1 MNGKPKPKSA
11 DVQFAKEIVGAILK
25 LKPGNVGGHIVD
37 HWARRV
43 AEHREQLDASN
54 VREHANDLASAV
66 AMLAGSKHW
75 RVQCLNSVG
84 RRRRHE
90 CTIWGDGRRVSAS
103 AGTPLDAIRAAL
115 KKLHDKTTG
124 TGLKIVRADK

>member
-1 MNGKPKPKSA
+1 MKSKPKSA
-11 DVQFAKEIVGAILK
+11 DVQLANQIVREVLAMKLDSGGDIVPKLAKRIA
-25 LKPGNVGGHIVD
+25 D
-37 HWARRV
+37 
-43 AEHREQLDASN
+43 HREQLDTSN
-54 VREHANDLASAV
+54 VREHANDLANAF

-103 AGTPLDAIRAAL
+103 AGTPLEAIRAAL

-124 TGLKIVRADK
+124 TGLKIVRAE